1 MNNYNKIY
9 KNYQS
14 AWGNSPN
21 FLVRKALK
29 FINLKPKLDVLDL
42 GCGQGRDMFFLSK
55 KGLQVAGLD
64 LSKIAIKQI
73 SEKAKNKNLLIETI
87 CSNVSNYKIKNN
99 KYDII
104 IGIDILQFL
113 KRKEV
118 VNLIKNIK
126 INLRVNGLVI
136 LSSFTTKDS
145 SYRQSGKK
153 NIQYHFKPKEL
164 KCYFNN
170 FELLYYSER
179 IVVDAGHAG
188 TQYSHKHGI
197 VEIIARKI

>member
-29 FINLKPKLDVLDL
+29 FIKLKSELDVLDL
-42 GCGQGRDMFFLSK
+42 GCGQGRDIFFLSK
-55 KGLQVAGLD
+55 KGLQVTGID
-64 LSKIAIKQI
+64 LSKVAIKQI
-73 SEKAKNKNLLIETI
+73 SEKAENKNLLIGAI
-87 CSNVSNYKIKNN
+87 CDNISNYKIKNN

-118 VNLIKNIK
+118 VSLIKNIK
-126 INLRVNGLVI
+126 INLRVNGLVV
-136 LSSFTTKDS
+136 LSSFTTKNF
-145 SYRQSGKK
+145 SYRQFGKK
-153 NIQYHFKPKEL
+153 NIQYHFKPKEMKL
-164 KCYFNN
+164 YFKN

-179 IVVDAGHAG
+179 MIVDAGHAG
-188 TQYSHKHGI
+188 MQYSHKHGI